1 MKVIALLFAILIV
14 SAMGGIVPI
23 KKNSG
28 RTSTPETVDFQLIY
42 LGSCEQFQSI
52 SPISVSSLN
61 GGCLPASPSLTSF
74 TANDD
79 LTADVLRTNIG
90 KDRCQIDF
98 VEIFIST
105 ESSPYVGGFAIS
117 FTPNAPF
124 KAVGGATYVRR
135 PSCTTQKDFCST
147 TNYVQTCTD
156 NFAQLQNGYVVSND
170 YIFIIPNQQSAVGC
184 ATGVNACCQYVNS
197 TYCPYTAPTGTL
209 SFNWEKL
216 HQDQD
221 DDDDHEDHHEEH
233 HEEHHDD
240 HHNDHHDNHHDN
252 HHNDHHDNH
261 HEDHHIDS
269 DGDFDDD
276 KRKK

>member
-28 RTSTPETVDFQLIY
+28 RTTSPETVDFQLIY

-52 SPISVSSLN
+52 SPISVSSLT
-61 GGCLPASPSLTSF
+61 GDGCLPASSSTQF

-98 VEIFIST
+98 VEIFVTS

-124 KAVGGATYVRR
+124 KAIGGATYVRR
-135 PSCTTQKDFCST
+135 PNCTTQKDYCST
-147 TNYVQTCTD
+147 TNYVLSCTD
-156 NFAQLQNGYVVSND
+156 NFAQIQNGFVVSND

-184 ATGVNACCQYVNS
+184 ATGINACCPYVNS
-197 TYCPYTAPTGTL
+197 NNCPYTAPTGTL
-209 SFNWEKL
+209 TFNWDRL
-216 HQDQD
+216 HQDE
-221 DDDDHEDHHEEH
+221 DDDHHHE
-233 HEEHHDD
+233 
-240 HHNDHHDNHHDN
+240 HNHDNHDNHDN

-261 HEDHHIDS
+261 HDDHHFDS